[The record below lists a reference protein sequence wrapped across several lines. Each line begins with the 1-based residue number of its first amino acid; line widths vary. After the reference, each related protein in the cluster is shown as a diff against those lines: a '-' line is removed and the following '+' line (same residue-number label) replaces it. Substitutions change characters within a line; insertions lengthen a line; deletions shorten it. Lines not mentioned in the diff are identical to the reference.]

1 MAANG
6 AIFGSGTAWVP
17 AVFGVGRA
25 LEMASSLTAGLVL
38 IAALSGSISEQA
50 PPVADDYVTQTRA
63 APPDSTLAPAT
74 REWMIAAYSGSPYT
88 YDSDVRIKNPGV
100 HDFAVKDV
108 EWQGKPFINPIYYG
122 VRIARWFE
130 GGRTGSMLDFTHSK
144 AISRPGQDA
153 RFEGTLGGKPA
164 PGTALIKDMF
174 SKLEAS
180 HGHNMLTLNGLLR
193 LPSFS
198 ARVSPYVGVGAGIS
212 LPHSE
217 VHVKGDPAR
226 TYEYQYAG
234 PVGQALIGL
243 EIRLPRMSYFIEYK
257 FSAAP
262 YEMPLTHRDG
272 TFLFED
278 LWIQFQRWW
287 SGEPPPGGYA
297 STTFISHQVV
307 GGLGVRLGAPSMA
320 AQ

>member
-1 MAANG
+1 MSANG
-6 AIFGSGTAWVP
+6 AIFWSGTVGVP
-17 AVFGVGRA
+17 AIFGVGRT
-25 LEMASSLTAGLVL
+25 LEMTSSLTAGIAL
-38 IAALSGSISEQA
+38 IAAVSASVSEQA
-50 PPVADDYVTQTRA
+50 PPATGDLATQARA
-63 APPDSTLAPAT
+63 APPDGTLAPPT
-74 REWMIAAYSGSPYT
+74 REWMVAAYSGSPYT

-100 HDFAVKDV
+100 HDFTVKDV

-130 GGRTGSMLDFTHSK
+130 AGRTGSMLDFTHSK

-153 RFEGTLGGKPA
+153 RLEGTLGGKPA
-164 PGTALIKDMF
+164 PETALIKDMF

-198 ARVSPYVGVGAGIS
+198 ARVSPYVGLGAGIS

-257 FSAAP
+257 LSAAP
-262 YEMPLTHRDG
+262 YDMPLTHRDG

-287 SGEPPPGGYA
+287 SGQAPPGGFA
-297 STTFISHQVV
+297 STRYTSHQVV

-320 AQ
+320 GQ

>member
-1 MAANG
+1 MLVHSVGFG
-6 AIFGSGTAWVP
+6 ADRRWLPSKVN
-17 AVFGVGRA
+17 VGRA
-25 LEMASSLTAGLVL
+25 LDVMSSLAAGVALVVTV
-38 IAALSGSISEQA
+38 AASLNEQA
-50 PPVADDYVTQTRA
+50 PVDTRDA
-63 APPDSTLAPAT
+63 AVESRATPPTSTLAPPA
-74 REWMIAAYSGSPYT
+74 REWMIGAYSGSPYT
-88 YDSDVRIKNPGV
+88 YDSDVTIKNLGV
-100 HDFAVKDV
+100 HDFKVKDV

-122 VRIARWFE
+122 VRIARWFD
-130 GGRTGSMLDFTHSK
+130 GGNTGSMLDFTHSK
-144 AISRPGQDA
+144 AISRPDQDA
-153 RFEGTLGGKPA
+153 KFEGTLGGKPA
-164 PGTALIKDMF
+164 PGTALIKDVF
-174 SKLEAS
+174 KKLEAS

-198 ARVSPYVGVGAGIS
+198 ARVSPYVGLGAGIS

-217 VHVKGDPAR
+217 VHVIGDPSR

-257 FSAAP
+257 FSVAP
-262 YEMPLTHRDG
+262 YEMPLTHQDG
-272 TFLFED
+272 TLLIFD
-278 LWIQFQRWW
+278 VWRQFNRWW

-320 AQ
+320 AP